1 MKFLCEHFDPFLN
14 QSQLNEEEKELW
26 IFTESLTLAT
36 VALGAFFGTIS

>member
-1 MKFLCEHFDPFLN
+1 MNTSIPFWIKA
-14 QSQLNEEEKELW
+14 QLNEEEKELW